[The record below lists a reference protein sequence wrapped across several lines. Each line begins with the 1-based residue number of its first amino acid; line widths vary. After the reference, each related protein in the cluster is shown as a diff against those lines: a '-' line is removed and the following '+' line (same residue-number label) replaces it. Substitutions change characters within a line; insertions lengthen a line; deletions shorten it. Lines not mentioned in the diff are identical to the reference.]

1 MACSAQIPPEWVP
14 VIVKSKPSWMISC
27 RSMWYGNNSTI
38 GSVRRAFNQNIDFQ
52 SCWFLESLRHH
63 HQYYYYYYVNK
74 QSSFLLRLWE
84 GHVCIEHGNHLY
96 LNFPH
101 QHIRRIKQWKNFPSV
116 DSFFSFSAIK
126 IPPTRLVIGLARSFP
141 GVSTHGTRRPRRRLE
156 WLAVGIFL
164 GKPDPQSSS
173 VDLSIWTMVERLVTS
188 KFATDHVRE
197 NSTAFLHLHTIFM
210 TLVCCPNLS
219 NNWWKKRLNFQR
231 KGRIFVTL
239 WLPELPLSEPK
250 KTFLQNITSTT
261 FQKK

>member
-1 MACSAQIPPEWVP
+1 MLINSRLFYWDSERGMFVLNMETVFIWTSHINISAGSSDG
-14 VIVKSKPSWMISC
+14 KLSC
-27 RSMWYGNNSTI
+27 
-38 GSVRRAFNQNIDFQ
+38 Q
-52 SCWFLESLRHH
+52 
-63 HQYYYYYYVNK
+63 
-74 QSSFLLRLWE
+74 
-84 GHVCIEHGNHLY
+84 
-96 LNFPH
+96 
-101 QHIRRIKQWKNFPSV
+101 
-116 DSFFSFSAIK
+116 FFFAIK
-126 IPPTRLVIGLARSFP
+126 IPPSRLVIVLARSFP

-188 KFATDHVRE
+188 KFATDHVRD
-197 NSTAFLHLHTIFM
+197 NLAAFLHLHTIFM
-210 TLVCCPNLS
+210 TLVCGVCPNLS
-219 NNWWKKRLNFQR
+219 NNWCKKRLNFQR

>member
-1 MACSAQIPPEWVP
+1 
-14 VIVKSKPSWMISC
+14 
-27 RSMWYGNNSTI
+27 MWYGNNSTI

-63 HQYYYYYYVNK
+63 HQYYYYYVNK
-74 QSSFLLRLWE
+74 QSSFLMRLFE

-141 GVSTHGTRRPRRRLE
+141 GVSTLRKRETRRPRRRLE

-164 GKPDPQSSS
+164 SQARSTVIPCGLIHTDNVWEISNQQLRNWSLERKFDCIPSSS
-173 VDLSIWTMVERLVTS
+173 HNIYDTGVWGLS
-188 KFATDHVRE
+188 
-197 NSTAFLHLHTIFM
+197 
-210 TLVCCPNLS
+210 
-219 NNWWKKRLNFQR
+219 
-231 KGRIFVTL
+231 
-239 WLPELPLSEPK
+239 
-250 KTFLQNITSTT
+250 
-261 FQKK
+261 